1 MQNRKNGLGKTIGV
15 FQEGNIPEVERTF
28 RDIARLTGGAYC
40 RFDSGSAKQLCELLK
55 AVAIYA
61 VGGVAAL
68 EGRND
73 AASVR
78 LIGQLK

>member
-1 MQNRKNGLGKTIGV
+1 MV
-15 FQEGNIPEVERTF
+15 
-28 RDIARLTGGAYC
+28 RDRFGFLVRHRSSARSPVCYAGA
-40 RFDSGSAKQLCELLK
+40 AKQLGELLK
-55 AVAIYA
+55 AVALFA

-73 AASVR
+73 AGSVR

>member
-1 MQNRKNGLGKTIGV
+1 MRMRLGRLGVPAFV
-15 FQEGNIPEVERTF
+15 FQEGTDRSVEHIF
-28 RDIARLTGGAYC
+28 RQIVSLSHGAYC
-40 RFDSGSAKQLCELLK
+40 RFDAGAAKQLGELLK
-55 AVAIYA
+55 AVALFA

-78 LIGQLK
+78 LAA